1 MSRNR
6 PLGAALAAAPD
17 DADAVTLLVTA
28 WLSGK
33 RSENT
38 RAAYARDIGITP
50 QRRPGRAPP
59 WLGWCQQRG
68 VHPVTGVTG
77 LHVAQYARQLGDA
90 GLSSASVARKL
101 AAISSWYGWLT
112 RRGHITASPAAGI
125 ARPRPSPDT
134 TPAPALTTDQ
144 ALALMHAAD
153 TTPGSQ
159 RTRTAALIAIL
170 LLTGARLSE
179 VISADVADL
188 GTSNGC
194 RVLWVTRGSGSGRRQ
209 GLPLPS
215 PAVSRLDAYLTN
227 RVGLGSTQALFATR
241 TGRRLFAADVNR
253 TLRRLAAQMATL
265 TADQGRHLGPLM
277 IRRSYAALARQTG
290 PPLGSPYSSTE
301 HDAPPATQQASQDP
315 GPGPWPRGRPH
326 CRAQH
331 PRHATRRPRPRLSL
345 PETGALRP
353 GPITSSVPLPARHRT
368 ANPGTMAAQCP
379 PTGPAGRAGTVRGGG
394 QRLPP
399 LTCLAAARDAPLPV
413 PDLTPSQCKE
423 GEVRNLQLCRRRQGR
438 RKRKKKGLSWR
449 GRLRP
454 GGPIYALA
462 RPARSAAGGPRMT
475 SLVSTGQRQVMK
487 SYSSGSSRE
496 YHPSRSFTGICRAPL

>member
-1 MSRNR
+1 MSSNW
-6 PLGAALAAAPD
+6 PPGAALAAAPD
-17 DADAVTLLVTA
+17 DADTVALLVTV

-38 RAAYARDIGITP
+38 RTAYARDIGITP

-90 GLSSASVARKL
+90 GLSPASVARKL

-125 ARPRPSPDT
+125 ARPRPSPDAVP
-134 TPAPALTTDQ
+134 TPVLTTDQ

-159 RTRTAALIAIL
+159 RTRTAALVAIL

-179 VISADVADL
+179 VISADVSDL
-188 GTSNGC
+188 GTSNGR
-194 RVLWVTRGSGSGRRQ
+194 RVLWVTRGSGHRQ
-209 GLPLPS
+209 GLPLPG
-215 PAVSRLDAYLTN
+215 PAAARIDGYLTN
-227 RVGLGSTQALFATR
+227 RPGPGSTQALFATR

-265 TADQGRHLGPLM
+265 TADQARHLGPLM
-277 IRRSYAALARQTG
+277 IRRSYATLALHAG
-290 PPLGSPYSSTE
+290 SPLGSPPSSTE
-301 HDAPPATQQASQDP
+301 HAAPSESGLARDP
-315 GPGPWPRGRPH
+315 GPGPGPRGRPH

-345 PETGALRP
+345 PESRYLRAHHQLV
-353 GPITSSVPLPARHRT
+353 TLPATHQT
-368 ANPGTMAAQCP
+368 ANPEAMAAQWP
-379 PTGPAGRAGTVRGGG
+379 PTGPAGRAGTVRGGS
-394 QRLPP
+394 QRSPP
-399 LTCLAAARDAPLPV
+399 LTCPAAARDAPLPV

-438 RKRKKKGLSWR
+438 RKTEKKGLSWR

-462 RPARSAAGGPRMT
+462 RPTRSAAGGPRMT
-475 SLVSTGQRQVMK
+475 SLGSTGQRQVMK

-496 YHPSRSFTGICRAPL
+496 YHPSRSFTGTCRAPW

>member
-125 ARPRPSPDT
+125 ARPRPSPDAVPT
-134 TPAPALTTDQ
+134 LVLATDQ

-194 RVLWVTRGSGSGRRQ
+194 RVLWVTRGNRRQ
-209 GLPLPS
+209 GLPLPG
-215 PAVSRLDAYLTN
+215 PAASRIDAYLAG
-227 RVGLGSTQALFATR
+227 RVGLTGDPVLFATA
-241 TGRRLFAADVNR
+241 TGRRLFGADVRR
-253 TLRRLAAQMATL
+253 TVRRLATRADLPADL
-265 TADQGRHLGPLM
+265 TSHLGPRAL
-277 IRRSYAALARQTG
+277 RRSYTTLYLQADGSLRDLRSAMGHADPRTADRYDNSRIL
-290 PPLGSPYSSTE
+290 PLGDEKPQVTR
-301 HDAPPATQQASQDP
+301 SQ
-315 GPGPWPRGRPH
+315 R
-326 CRAQH
+326 C
-331 PRHATRRPRPRLSL
+331 
-345 PETGALRP
+345 
-353 GPITSSVPLPARHRT
+353 
-368 ANPGTMAAQCP
+368 
-379 PTGPAGRAGTVRGGG
+379 
-394 QRLPP
+394 
-399 LTCLAAARDAPLPV
+399 
-413 PDLTPSQCKE
+413 
-423 GEVRNLQLCRRRQGR
+423 
-438 RKRKKKGLSWR
+438 
-449 GRLRP
+449 
-454 GGPIYALA
+454 
-462 RPARSAAGGPRMT
+462 
-475 SLVSTGQRQVMK
+475 
-487 SYSSGSSRE
+487 
-496 YHPSRSFTGICRAPL
+496 